1 MYKISLVSII
11 EKIIKVEIYIIWNIE
26 VMLKNLMNRVNII
39 VLDC

>member
-11 EKIIKVEIYIIWNIE
+11 VKIIKVEIYIIWNIE